1 MAHVLYM
8 EAICALPSEGRKK
21 GCCLDVPMCLK
32 GPGSGGRRIGFLI
45 SLVGAARKIFELQEL
60 CCGQSQGN
68 RVGLDRDNI
77 FVERA

>member
-1 MAHVLYM
+1 
-8 EAICALPSEGRKK
+8 
-21 GCCLDVPMCLK
+21 MCLK